1 MKWRNSDFLAPDM
14 YLRREAAACWIGT
27 SSSQPKAASEETAN
41 CLNRMPRFSFKKLVK
56 SRLWILSVLIG
67 LIGIFAYMAALKYE
81 AISLVQPMLSISIV
95 ITVVIGRLMFDERI
109 RKDRWLYITLI
120 IAGVFLLSV

>member
-1 MKWRNSDFLAPDM
+1 LSFF
-14 YLRREAAACWIGT
+14 AALCFGF
-27 SSSQPKAASEETAN
+27 STAFQKH